1 MLIKSL
7 YYKLYYKLYYYLFF
21 TFIKISSFLNILNV
35 LNYIPS
41 SKHNF
46 KYKHKNKYYNI
57 KILDDS
63 EDVKTQIKLNIK
75 MKNLITNVC
84 IIDTNNKIKDIT
96 KEFREYI
103 HYFNETTLECKKLW
117 KIILN
122 DMNIKLSEAEY
133 INIVCGI
140 SLNLK
145 EIQLSSE
152 S

>member
-1 MLIKSL
+1 MLKSVQNL
-7 YYKLYYKLYYYLFF
+7 SNLYYYLVF
-21 TFIKISSFLNILNV
+21 TFVKIYLVIF
-35 LNYIPS
+35 NYIPQIS
-41 SKHNF
+41 SYKHNY
-46 KYKHKNKYYNI
+46 KHNYKHKGKYYNI
-57 KILDDS
+57 KILNDS
-63 EDVKTQIKLNIK
+63 EDIETQIKLNIK

-84 IIDTNNKIKDIT
+84 IINNNEAKDIT

-103 HYFNETTLECKKLW
+103 HYFNETTLECKNLW
-117 KIILN
+117 KIVLK
-122 DMNIKLSEAEY
+122 DMNIELSEAEY